1 VTTLLHLDAS
11 ARGATSLSRRLSREY
26 ADAWLMGNPAG
37 QVVYRDL
44 VLEPLPLLTDS
55 WVSAAF
61 SEPGGHD
68 AAARFALSRSDA
80 LVDELTSAD
89 VVVIGAPVY
98 NFSVPAAL
106 KAWID
111 LVARVGRTFRYGEA
125 GPVGLL
131 SGTKVVVVATS
142 GSGPEALA
150 AMGMD
155 HHASYLRGFFAFLGL
170 TDVEVVSAFGA
181 VPEVLEQTT
190 AAATERLRTL
200 ATERAAV
207 AA

>member
-1 VTTLLHLDAS
+1 MTTLLHLDAS
-11 ARGATSLSRRLSREY
+11 ARGAASLSRRLTREY
-26 ADAWLMGNPAG
+26 TDAWLAAHPAG
-37 QVVYRDL
+37 DVVYRDL

-55 WVSAAF
+55 WVTAAF
-61 SEPGGHD
+61 SDPGGHD

-80 LVDELTSAD
+80 LVEELMAAD
-89 VVVIGAPVY
+89 VVVVGAPVY

-111 LVARVGRTFRYGEA
+111 LVARVGRTFSYGEG
-125 GPVGLL
+125 GPLGLL

-142 GSGPEALA
+142 GSGPEALV

-155 HHASYLRGFFAFLGL
+155 HHASYLRGFFGFLGL
-170 TDVEVVSAFGA
+170 SDVEVVSAFGA
-181 VPEVLEQTT
+181 VPELLEQTT
-190 AAATERLRTL
+190 AAARDRLHALAAERVD
-200 ATERAAV
+200 V

>member
-11 ARGATSLSRRLSREY
+11 ARGAASLSRRLSREY
-26 ADAWLMGNPAG
+26 ADAWLAANPSG
-37 QVVYRDL
+37 RVVYRDL

-61 SEPGGHD
+61 SDPGGHD

-80 LVDELTSAD
+80 LVDELSAAD

-98 NFSVPAAL
+98 NFSVPASL

-111 LVARVGRTFRYGEA
+111 LVARVGRTFRYGET

-131 SGTKVVVVATS
+131 AGTRVVVVATS
-142 GSGPEALA
+142 GSDPEALA
-150 AMGMD
+150 ALGMD
-155 HHASYLRGFFAFLGL
+155 HHASYLRGFFGFLGL
-170 TDVEVVSAFGA
+170 TDVEIVSAHGA
-181 VPEVLEQTT
+181 VPEVLERTT
-190 AAATERLRTL
+190 ATAIERLRAL
-200 ATERAAV
+200 AAERTAV

>member
-1 VTTLLHLDAS
+1 MTTLLHLDAS
-11 ARGATSLSRRLSREY
+11 ARGAASLSRRLSRQY
-26 ADAWLMGNPAG
+26 ADAWLAANPGG

-61 SEPGGHD
+61 SDPGGHD

-80 LVDELTSAD
+80 LVDELSAAD

-131 SGTKVVVVATS
+131 SGTRVVVVATS
-142 GSGPEALA
+142 GSGPDALA

-155 HHASYLRGFFAFLGL
+155 HHAAYLRGFFGFLGL
-170 TDVEVVSAFGA
+170 VDVEIVTAHGA
-181 VPEVLEQTT
+181 VPELLEQTT
-190 AAATERLRTL
+190 AAATERLRAL
-200 ATERAAV
+200 AAERTDV